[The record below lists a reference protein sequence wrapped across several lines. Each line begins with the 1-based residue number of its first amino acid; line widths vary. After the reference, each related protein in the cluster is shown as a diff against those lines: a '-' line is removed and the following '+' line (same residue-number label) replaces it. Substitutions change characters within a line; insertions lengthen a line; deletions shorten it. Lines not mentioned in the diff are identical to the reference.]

1 MEIYNFVKELNN
13 NELWHTFFLKKTK
26 DSFTEILNNSVL
38 ASDTFFQY
46 KFNNVDLA
54 FGSCKVV
61 VKVPDKNLVIKFPID
76 KPDYCKKEEAFYRIA
91 SSTEYANN
99 FAKISRAGK
108 IEKMPYYVMEQ
119 LKPFPDDYYDKAFL
133 KGWCGAYDFFK
144 ERYGED
150 YATNLFSFLTQNDI
164 VDIHHFNVG
173 LRDTDIVIFDY
184 SL

>member
-76 KPDYCKKEEAFYRIA
+76 KPDYCKKEEAFYRIV
-91 SSTEYANN
+91 SSTEYVNN
-99 FAKISRAGK
+99 FAKISCAGK

-119 LKPFPDDYYDKAFL
+119 LKPFSADYYDRAFQRAGVVL
-133 KGWCGAYDFFK
+133 M
-144 ERYGED
+144 
-150 YATNLFSFLTQNDI
+150 TFLEI
-164 VDIHHFNVG
+164 AMGKLI
-173 LRDTDIVIFDY
+173 LLIY
-184 SL
+184 SLF